1 MSTRVSS
8 GTSLTSTYYMRN
20 FYSNN
25 RSLIKSSGRKECSAS
40 QLSYEDSLA
49 LHRAA
54 KRLKTYD
61 FSSSDNTGNLYGT
74 VKAFADTYN
83 NTVSSSAKSSSSAM
97 NRYSRQLKHLV
108 KKYSEQFSDIG
119 ITMNNDGTLK
129 VSEDI
134 LKNADSDDLE
144 NAFGKDAGFTSSLY
158 GLSRRMGN
166 TSYDD
171 YFTSLSKGSSFD
183 SRA

>member
-8 GTSLTSTYYMRN
+8 GTSLTSTYFMRS

-25 RSLIKSSGRKECSAS
+25 RSLIKSSNRNECSNS

-49 LHRAA
+49 LHRAV
-54 KRLKTYD
+54 KKLKTYD
-61 FSSSDNTGNLYGT
+61 FSSENTGNLYGT

-83 NTVSSSAKSSSSAM
+83 NTYKSASKSSSNSM
-97 NRYSRQLKHLV
+97 NRYSKQLKHLV
-108 KKYSEQFSDIG
+108 KKYSEQFSDVG

-129 VSEDI
+129 VNEN
-134 LKNADSDDLE
+134 LLE

-158 GLSRRMGN
+158 SISRRMSN

-171 YFTSLSKGSSFD
+171 YFTSLSKGQNINVGV
-183 SRA
+183 

>member
-8 GTSLTSTYYMRN
+8 GTSLTSTYFMRN

-25 RSLIKSSGRKECSAS
+25 RSLIKSSSRNECSNS

-54 KRLKTYD
+54 KKLKTYD
-61 FSSSDNTGNLYGT
+61 FSSENTGNLYGT

-83 NTVSSSAKSSSSAM
+83 NTYKSASKSSSNSM
-97 NRYSRQLKHLV
+97 NRYSKQLKQLV
-108 KKYSEQFSDIG
+108 KKYSEQFSDVG

-129 VSEDI
+129 VNENL
-134 LKNADSDDLE
+134 LKNADYDDLE

-158 GLSRRMGN
+158 SISRRMSN

-171 YFTSLSKGSSFD
+171 YFTSLSKGQNINVGV
-183 SRA
+183 

>member
-8 GTSLTSTYYMRN
+8 GTSLTSTYFMRS

-25 RSLIKSSGRKECSAS
+25 RSLIKSSNRNECSNS

-49 LHRAA
+49 LHRAV
-54 KRLKTYD
+54 KKLKTYD
-61 FSSSDNTGNLYGT
+61 FSSENTGNLYGT

-83 NTVSSSAKSSSSAM
+83 NTYKSASKSSSNSM
-97 NRYSRQLKHLV
+97 NRYSKQLKHLV
-108 KKYSEQFSDIG
+108 KKYSEQFSDVG

-129 VSEDI
+129 VNENL

-158 GLSRRMGN
+158 SISRRMSN

-171 YFTSLSKGSSFD
+171 YFTSLSKGQNINVGM
-183 SRA
+183 